1 MHNCVFKA
9 LLLFYF
15 ILFGVGEKYLK
26 LSAQD
31 LDPRAYFWIPKDAT
45 VLISGY
51 GYSGG
56 DVVTDATVQIQDV
69 KANLH
74 IGSLGLA
81 HSFSFFGMTSQVL
94 VVAPYAWAKVSGEV
108 FEKEESIQR
117 NGLMDLRMRWSVL
130 FYGAPAMSLPDRMKE
145 KQKTVLGASISV
157 VAPTGQ
163 YFSDKLINL
172 GTNRWAIKPEI
183 ALSQSLGKG
192 WYADLYA
199 GVWLFSDNNDFFPGE
214 KNRTQN
220 PLGTF
225 QGHLSY
231 NIRALLWI
239 ALDATY
245 YVGGNS
251 YVNGITDDNRQS
263 NSRIGLT
270 AVIPTSKLSALKIAY
285 STGAVVRIGQ
295 DFDTFSIGWSKTWFK
310 GIKKN

>member
-1 MHNCVFKA
+1 MVKRCTQPHFY
-9 LLLFYF
+9 LLLFCF
-15 ILFGVGEKYLK
+15 GFGVSFIK

-31 LDPRAYFWIPKDAT
+31 LDPRAYFWVPKDAT
-45 VLISGY
+45 VLLTGY
-51 GYSGG
+51 GYSRG
-56 DVVTDATVQIQDV
+56 DIVTDATVQIQDV

-74 IGSLGLA
+74 VGSLGVA

-94 VVAPYAWAKVSGEV
+94 VVAPYSWAKASGEV
-108 FEKEESIQR
+108 SEKKESILR
-117 NGLMDLRMRWSVL
+117 NGFMDVRMRWSVL
-130 FYGAPAMSLPDRMKE
+130 FYGAPALSLQDRMKV
-145 KQKTVLGASISV
+145 KQKTVLGASINV

-172 GTNRWAIKPEI
+172 GTNRWSVRPEL

-192 WYADLYA
+192 WYIDLYS
-199 GVWLFSDNNDFFPGE
+199 GVWFFSDNKDFYPG
-214 KNRTQN
+214 KSLRTQN

-225 QGHLSY
+225 QAHLSY
-231 NIRALLWI
+231 NINDLLWV

-245 YVGGNS
+245 YVGGTS
-251 YVNGITDDNRQS
+251 YVNEINDDNRQS

-270 AVIPTSKLSALKIAY
+270 AAIPTSKSSTLKIAF

-310 GIKKN
+310 GNK

>member
-1 MHNCVFKA
+1 MDNRCNQTHFY
-9 LLLFYF
+9 LLLFCFGLGVSF
-15 ILFGVGEKYLK
+15 IK

-31 LDPRAYFWIPKDAT
+31 LDPRAYFWVPKDAT
-45 VLISGY
+45 VLLTGY

-74 IGSLGLA
+74 VGSLGVA

-94 VVAPYAWAKVSGEV
+94 VVAPYSWAKASGEV
-108 FEKEESIQR
+108 SEKKESIQR
-117 NGLMDLRMRWSVL
+117 NGLMDVRMRWSVL
-130 FYGAPAMSLPDRMKE
+130 FYGAPALSLQDRMKE
-145 KQKTVLGASISV
+145 RQKTVLGASINL

-172 GTNRWAIKPEI
+172 GTNRWSVRPEI

-192 WYADLYA
+192 WYIDLYS
-199 GVWLFSDNNDFFPGE
+199 GVWFFSDNKEFYPGE
-214 KNRTQN
+214 SLRTQN

-225 QGHLSY
+225 QAHLSY
-231 NIRALLWI
+231 NINALLWV

-245 YVGGNS
+245 YVGGTS
-251 YVNGITDDNRQS
+251 YVNGINDDNRQS

-270 AVIPTSKLSALKIAY
+270 AAIPTSKSSTLKIAF

-295 DFDTFSIGWSKTWFK
+295 DFDTFSIGWSKTWIK
-310 GIKKN
+310 GNK